1 MIEWHK
7 GKKRL
12 TYAAVKH
19 GIALRWQ
26 ASQGDA
32 QLTPDSAEWIMA
44 WLARHGVRG
53 PQDDLE
59 AIRTQRN
66 VEGQARPRLRQ
77 FVPTGYIEAI
87 QRAKTDARSR
97 KTAEESTDSLD
108 QRGKCTDKYLRAAFS
123 DSKAMY
129 IALFRIMG
137 CLPMH
142 WDARYEPEQTE
153 AYDFLVRA
161 PRDELDQAVRAAVCS
176 KDAAE
181 LQGAARVVFS
191 QFYMTLYG
199 NKSDRDVLQWR
210 VLLADAA
217 YNDPFPE
224 NRRLVLRCVSKYVD
238 APVLAVLERAVADPD
253 ATVRRIAIHAL
264 ALRREPES
272 QQILRR
278 VFNGAIRPRAAAQL
292 PTDFGLGSGGGF
304 ATPGMEADTILG
316 TDIEAARAALK
327 ASK

>member
-1 MIEWHK
+1 MAKELTASTLDADLQ
-7 GKKRL
+7 GKL
-12 TYAAVKH
+12 
-19 GIALRWQ
+19 
-26 ASQGDA
+26 
-32 QLTPDSAEWIMA
+32 
-44 WLARHGVRG
+44 
-53 PQDDLE
+53 
-59 AIRTQRN
+59 
-66 VEGQARPRLRQ
+66 
-77 FVPTGYIEAI
+77 
-87 QRAKTDARSR
+87 
-97 KTAEESTDSLD
+97 
-108 QRGKCTDKYLRAAFS
+108 TDKYLRAAFS

-129 IALFRIMG
+129 TALFRIMG

-142 WDARYEPEQTE
+142 WDARYTPEQTE
-153 AYDFLVRA
+153 AYDSLVRA
-161 PRDELDQAVRAAVCS
+161 PRDELDHAVRAAVCS

-224 NRRLVLRCVSKYVD
+224 NRRLVLRCLSKYRD
-238 APVLAVLERAVADPD
+238 SPVLAVLERAVADPD
-253 ATVRRIAIHAL
+253 ATVRRIAIDAL

-278 VFNGAIRPRAAAQL
+278 VVNGEIRPRTAAQL

-304 ATPGMEADTILG
+304 ATPGMEADTSSGADL
-316 TDIEAARAALK
+316 EAARAAIK
-327 ASK
+327 ASE